1 MVNIEVVNLTS
12 RNVSK
17 KDITQTIKKIIKKLR
32 QKEGFSFLK
41 TVDLSIAFIGEAE
54 IKKLNAK
61 YRKINKPTD
70 ELSFLLAKTK
80 NKLTGE
86 ILLCPK
92 VIKTKDY
99 GFQVSSF
106 PGLAKAKPRAGKFQ
120 VNRLLTHAFLHL
132 CGFDHETDKEWREM
146 EEMEEI
152 LQDKLKGQNS
162 KLKFTT

>member
-1 MVNIEVVNLTS
+1 MVKIEAVNLT
-12 RNVSK
+12 R
-17 KDITQTIKKIIKKLR
+17 QKIAAKEINDSAKRIIQKLR
-32 QKEGFSFLK
+32 SLKKFPFLK
-41 TVDLSIAFIGEAE
+41 NIDLSIAFIGEAE
-54 IKKLNAK
+54 IKKLNSK

-106 PGLAKAKPRAGKFQ
+106 KFQ
-120 VNRLLTHAFLHL
+120 VNRLLAHAFLHL
-132 CGFDHETDKEWREM
+132 CGFDHETDKEWKKM
-146 EEMEEI
+146 ESAVTRLTI
-152 LQDKLKGQNS
+152 DD
-162 KLKFTT
+162 